1 MAAPGG
7 RAGPEGAAGGA
18 QGGIPES
25 DPGRALRGAPGGAG
39 SPEEAEGRRRRRLAR
54 VLESDD
60 EGEEDEPRFE
70 DAGKEAGLRGAAA
83 PGVEAV
89 LGGRKVMA
97 PVSPVAPAAGT
108 ESPLPGPAD
117 APAPSGSGSSS
128 FSSEVSD
135 IASEDAAA
143 DSGAAPGSAVAD
155 EAPPRAT
162 SPDPDDEEAFLLGS
176 GAEDSGGEA
185 DSEAGLDDRH
195 LDVDMQANLRQ
206 IAERVQVGGNLNPEV
221 KPFDAFLGKLHAN
234 AAAAAKRKPLGI
246 LGEDPNAKFSSFA
259 EAFEKAA
266 LQDEEELAAEIVI
279 EPKSAPAKAD
289 TRAGE
294 GDSEGEAGPGG
305 RMEGGA
311 SDRDAVAAEG
321 APQFEDGPLLTETED
336 EGEEGGG
343 KDEETAQEKEALT
356 QGLLDDVAEESGSE
370 DEDGGSHETDEEE
383 QAAIRHELGLNSDG
397 ELEDEDML
405 PAEEPL
411 ESESES
417 SIESEQEEE
426 AHGFTWEREEPGLA
440 AAEEDGQR
448 AKKRRPKNEKV
459 GRRVLDAAGGY
470 VDVEAELSEDEE
482 YQAKEDED
490 EDADGDGDLQGLIGK
505 GRHTARDVERAA
517 KQHQKWLLEQD
528 EKELDDVVDKVRRG
542 YNRKRPGG
550 LEEAG
555 DAEGLEA
562 ARMRLAR
569 EQEKYDFS
577 GLKDLFRNGPGLAA
591 YDNDGGGDE
600 KAEVLANLEAARK
613 RKLQREQERPKMA
626 RTDSGPAAPGAV
638 PEAAAEVPVLF
649 PGRGGEVVAAPESR
663 LAWGTVGAHDEM
675 RKPAMRRVAAAG
687 GAGHFI
693 GLKRRAGNET
703 EVAPQER
710 EPLTRVSSGAFV
722 FQRADQPVD
731 GASKVAPRSA
741 TTPRR
746 RSLRSNAGSL
756 RPPTPAQPRVSQIA
770 SLLGAGGQATAQPG
784 TEPAREVPEGLR
796 NKLYGILGKPRSANP
811 VAE

>member
-1 MAAPGG
+1 MLD
-7 RAGPEGAAGGA
+7 
-18 QGGIPES
+18 S
-25 DPGRALRGAPGGAG
+25 D
-39 SPEEAEGRRRRRLAR
+39 EE
-54 VLESDD
+54 
-60 EGEEDEPRFE
+60 EEDDEPRFE
-70 DAGKEAGLRGAAA
+70 DASKGTGLPGAEA

-89 LGGRKVMA
+89 PGEAKVMS
-97 PVSPVAPAAGT
+97 PVSPGALATGT
-108 ESPLPGPAD
+108 TSPLPGRAE
-117 APAPSGSGSSS
+117 APAPSGSSSSS
-128 FSSEVSD
+128 FSSEFSD

-143 DSGAAPGSAVAD
+143 DSGAALGGAAAD

-162 SPDPDDEEAFLLGS
+162 SPGPDDEEAFLLGS

-206 IAERVQVGGNLNPEV
+206 IAERVQVGGSLNPEV

-234 AAAAAKRKPLGI
+234 AAAAAQRKPLGI

-259 EAFEKAA
+259 EAFERAA
-266 LQDEEELAAEIVI
+266 LQDKEELEAEIVI
-279 EPKSAPAKAD
+279 QPESALAKAG
-289 TRAGE
+289 RGAGE
-294 GDSEGEAGPGG
+294 GDGEGEAGPGG

-311 SDRDAVAAEG
+311 GDRDAVAVAVEG
-321 APQFEDGPLLTETED
+321 APQFEDDPLLTETED
-336 EGEEGGG
+336 EGEE
-343 KDEETAQEKEALT
+343 DEEAAQEKEALT
-356 QGLLDDVAEESGSE
+356 QGLLDDVAAESGSD

-397 ELEDEDML
+397 ELEDEDNL
-405 PAEEPL
+405 PAEEFL

-426 AHGFTWEREEPGLA
+426 EEEEGAHGFTWEREEPGLA
-440 AAEEDGQR
+440 GAEEDGQR

-490 EDADGDGDLQGLIGK
+490 EDAEGDRDLQGLIGK

-517 KQHQKWLLEQD
+517 KQHQKWLLDQD

-569 EQEKYDFS
+569 EQEEYDFS
-577 GLKDLFRNGPGLAA
+577 GLKDLFRNGPQLPA
-591 YDNDGGGDE
+591 YDDDEGGDE
-600 KAEVLANLEAARK
+600 KAELLANLEAARK
-613 RKLQREQERPKMA
+613 RKLQREQERSKMA
-626 RTDSGPAAPGAV
+626 RTDSGSAAPGVA
-638 PEAAAEVPVLF
+638 PEPAAEVAVLL
-649 PGRGGEVVAAPESR
+649 PGRGGEVAAAPESR
-663 LAWGTVGAHDEM
+663 LAWGTVGAHDQT
-675 RKPAMRRVAAAG
+675 RKPAMKRVAAGG

-693 GLKRRAGNET
+693 GLKRRTDDDAEGT
-703 EVAPQER
+703 PQER
-710 EPLTRVSSGAFV
+710 EPLARASSGAFV

-770 SLLGAGGQATAQPG
+770 NLLGAGGQATAQPG
-784 TEPAREVPEGLR
+784 AAPALEVPEGLR